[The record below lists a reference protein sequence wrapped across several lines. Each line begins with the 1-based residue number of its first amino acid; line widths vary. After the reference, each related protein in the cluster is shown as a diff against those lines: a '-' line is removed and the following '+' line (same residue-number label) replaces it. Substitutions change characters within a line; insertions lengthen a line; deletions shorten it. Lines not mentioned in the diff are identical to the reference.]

1 MDTICGVGLPE
12 LIVLAL
18 VAFVVIGPERSRE
31 MAVKLGR
38 FIRTV
43 MKSPWWK
50 EFNQMAA
57 AVRDLPTTLVR
68 MSELEDELRT
78 VRTDLERATQIDF
91 NRVPGTPGAAQDVPS
106 ADPSRDPWG
115 VLTQAPPIPSTAA
128 PPRPLPQASD
138 VPSPSS
144 DDEQPNN
151 G

>member
-1 MDTICGVGLPE
+1 M
-12 LIVLAL
+12 LAL

-57 AVRDLPTTLVR
+57 AIRDLPTTLVR

-78 VRTDLERATQIDF
+78 VRTDLERATQVDF
-91 NRVPGTPGAAQDVPS
+91 NRTPGSPGTAPDIPS
-106 ADPSRDPWG
+106 IDPTRDPWG
-115 VLTQAPPIPSTAA
+115 VLTQAPPVPPNAA
-128 PPRPLPQASD
+128 PPSQADTGSAS
-138 VPSPSS
+138 PSP
-144 DDEQPNN
+144 DKEQPHN